1 VSRAHMLTRYDSRK
15 TSGAN
20 LGLEFRI
27 LKLDPATLACKQ
39 GICE

>member
-1 VSRAHMLTRYDSRK
+1 MSRAHMLTKSDSRK

-27 LKLDPATLACKQ
+27 LELDPATLACKQ